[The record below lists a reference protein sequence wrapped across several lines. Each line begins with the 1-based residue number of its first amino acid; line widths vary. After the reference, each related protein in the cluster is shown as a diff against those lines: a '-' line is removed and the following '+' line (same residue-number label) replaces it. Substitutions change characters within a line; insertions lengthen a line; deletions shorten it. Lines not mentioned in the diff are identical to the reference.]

1 MEPKT
6 PASRRRLPP
15 DERRQQIIEG
25 AVAFFADV
33 GLDGNT
39 RDLARQLGITQSLL
53 VNYFATKSDLIEAA
67 YDHVYLDQI
76 SDAWPALLTDG
87 TKSFRTRLL
96 GFYEAYSRLIFRYDW
111 MRIFMFSGLAGAALN
126 RRYLDHLGQVLLTP
140 LMAEMQAV
148 TSGPQQ
154 PQMEDLWNLHGGIV
168 YIGIRRHIYQ
178 MPGPDDPSESIT
190 RAIDRFLA
198 AFRLT

>member
-53 VNYFATKSDLIEAA
+53 FKYFATKSDLIEAV

-76 SDAWPALLTDG
+76 SDAWPALLTDR

-140 LMAEMQAV
+140 LMAEMQAA

-178 MPGPDDPSESIT
+178 MPRPDDPSESIT